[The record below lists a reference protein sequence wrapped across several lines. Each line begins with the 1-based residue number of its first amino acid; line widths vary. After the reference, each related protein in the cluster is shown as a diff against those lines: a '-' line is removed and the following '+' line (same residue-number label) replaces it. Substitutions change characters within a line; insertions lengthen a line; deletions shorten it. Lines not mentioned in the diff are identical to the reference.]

1 MKKIKF
7 IALAFLAL
15 TLGSCMGDS
24 YADPDLTEKV
34 PAAPW
39 GNNSLKEKNVIS
51 IADLKTQ
58 FATVIANSSYKLI
71 EKDMMIKAVV
81 TGNDVSG
88 NIYNQ
93 VSVQDASGAII
104 IAINGS
110 GLSGYLPVGQEILV
124 NLKGLYIGSYKK
136 LPQIG
141 GVNTKISDGTLSMG
155 KIERAVWNQHFKIL
169 NPGEADASTVEPEE
183 FDKTKL
189 NNSTKEE
196 KAAFAAYM
204 EANVGKL
211 MTLKKVKFASANGTN
226 VWAPDDSNT
235 SLELIDAETGKK
247 ISSSNL
253 VVRNSGYSK
262 FANEVVPQGVF
273 DITGIFTRFGDTWQ
287 IVLRNTD
294 DLKSVVLAYLSEP
307 FDASQG
313 NFTIDN
319 IKLAEGVEF
328 VWKWASAAYGM
339 KASGY
344 VNSTKYDLQSRLK
357 SPAIDL
363 KSAKSAKL
371 MFDQAINFSSDI
383 KQECKVQISTD
394 GKTWTDL
401 DVQGYPTGDNWDF
414 VSSTADLTK
423 YCGKTIYIGFLYSS
437 TPTSA
442 PTWEV
447 KNFAVK

>member
-15 TLGSCMGDS
+15 TLGSCMGDG

-34 PAAPW
+34 PAAPY
-39 GNNSLKEKNVIS
+39 GNNSLREKNVIS

-58 FATVIANSSYKLI
+58 FATVINSDNSYKQI

-81 TGNDVSG
+81 TGNDISG

-141 GVNTKISDGTLSMG
+141 GVNTKLSDGSLGMG
-155 KIERAVWNQHFKIL
+155 KIERAIWNKHFKIL
-169 NPGEADASTVEPEE
+169 NPGEADASTVVPEE
-183 FDKTKL
+183 FDRTKL
-189 NNSTKEE
+189 NNLTKEE

-226 VWAPDDSNT
+226 VWAPDDTNT
-235 SLELIDAETGKK
+235 SLELIDAETGKRINK
-247 ISSSNL
+247 NNL

-262 FANEVVPQGVF
+262 FANEVIPQGVF

-287 IVLRNTD
+287 IVLRSTD
-294 DLKSVVLAYLSEP
+294 DLKASETGGTLEKP
-307 FDASQG
+307 YTVAQALEKINAGTAGDAKVYATGIIVKVKDVDTGQYG
-313 NFTIDN
+313 NGT
-319 IKLAEGVEF
+319 F
-328 VWKWASAAYGM
+328 V
-339 KASGY
+339 
-344 VNSTKYDLQSRLK
+344 
-357 SPAIDL
+357 I
-363 KSAKSAKL
+363 
-371 MFDQAINFSSDI
+371 SD
-383 KQECKVQISTD
+383 D
-394 GKTWTDL
+394 GKDTE
-401 DVQGYPTGDNWDF
+401 
-414 VSSTADLTK
+414 
-423 YCGKTIYIGFLYSS
+423 GKTL
-437 TPTSA
+437 
-442 PTWEV
+442 EV
-447 KNFAVK
+447 FRCFNIDGAKWTEETKGILVPGKKVVVSGTLLDYNGTKEIKGGNLISIK

>member
-15 TLGSCMGDS
+15 TLGSCMGDG

-34 PAAPW
+34 PAAPY
-39 GNNSLKEKNVIS
+39 GNNSLREKNVIS

-58 FATVIANSSYKLI
+58 FATIINSDNGYKLI

-110 GLSGYLPVGQEILV
+110 GLSGYLPVGQEILI
-124 NLKGLYIGSYKK
+124 NLKGLYIGNYRK

-141 GVNTKISDGTLSMG
+141 GVNTKLSDGTLSMG
-155 KIERAVWNQHFKIL
+155 KIERAVWNEHFKIL
-169 NPGEADASTVEPEE
+169 NPGEADASTVVPEE
-183 FDKTKL
+183 FDLTKL
-189 NNSTKEE
+189 TD
-196 KAAFAAYM
+196 AAYM
-204 EANVGKL
+204 DANVGKL

-273 DITGIFTRFGDTWQ
+273 DITGIFTRYNNTWQ
-287 IVLRNTD
+287 IVLRSTD
-294 DLKSVVLAYLSEP
+294 DLKQVVLAYLSEP

-319 IKLAEGVEF
+319 IKLADGVEF

-344 VNSTKYDLQSRLK
+344 VNGSKQELQSRLK

-371 MFDQAINFSSDI
+371 MFDQAINFASDI

-401 DVQGYPTGDNWDF
+401 DVQGYPAGNSWDF
-414 VSSTADLTK
+414 VASTADLTK

-447 KNFAVK
+447 KNIAVK

>member
-15 TLGSCMGDS
+15 TLGSCMGDG

-34 PAAPW
+34 PAAPY

-155 KIERAVWNQHFKIL
+155 KIERAVWNEHFKIL

-189 NNSTKEE
+189 TDK
-196 KAAFAAYM
+196 AYM
-204 EANVGKL
+204 EANVCKL
-211 MTLKKVKFASANGTN
+211 MTLKKVKFASNTPP
-226 VWAPDDSNT
+226 VWAPKDTNT
-235 SLELIDAETGKK
+235 SLELIDAETGKR

-294 DLKSVVLAYLSEP
+294 DLKAAETGGTLEKPYTVAQALEKINAGTAG
-307 FDASQG
+307 DAKVYATGIIVKVKDVDTGSYG
-313 NFTIDN
+313 NGT
-319 IKLAEGVEF
+319 F
-328 VWKWASAAYGM
+328 V
-339 KASGY
+339 
-344 VNSTKYDLQSRLK
+344 
-357 SPAIDL
+357 I
-363 KSAKSAKL
+363 
-371 MFDQAINFSSDI
+371 SD
-383 KQECKVQISTD
+383 D
-394 GKTWTDL
+394 GKDTE
-401 DVQGYPTGDNWDF
+401 
-414 VSSTADLTK
+414 
-423 YCGKTIYIGFLYSS
+423 GKTL
-437 TPTSA
+437 
-442 PTWEV
+442 EV
-447 KNFAVK
+447 FRCYNIDGAKWTEETKKILVPGKKVVVSGTLLDYNGTKEIKGGNLISIK

>member
-15 TLGSCMGDS
+15 TLGSCMGDG

-34 PAAPW
+34 PASPW
-39 GNNSLKEKNVIS
+39 GNNSLREKNVIS

-58 FATVIANSSYKLI
+58 FATIINSDNGYKLI

-141 GVNTKISDGTLSMG
+141 GVNTKLSDGSLGIG
-155 KIERAVWNQHFKIL
+155 KIERAIWNEHFKIL
-169 NPGEADASTVEPEE
+169 NPGEADASAVVPEE
-183 FDKTKL
+183 FDLTKL
-189 NNSTKEE
+189 TD
-196 KAAFAAYM
+196 AAYM
-204 EANVGKL
+204 DANVGKL
-211 MTLKKVKFASANGTN
+211 MTLKKVKFASANGKN
-226 VWAPDDSNT
+226 VWAPDDTNT
-235 SLELIDAETGKK
+235 SLELIDAETGKR

-273 DITGIFTRFGDTWQ
+273 DITGIFTRYNNTWQ
-287 IVLRNTD
+287 IVLRSTD

-319 IKLAEGVEF
+319 IKLADGVEF

-344 VNSTKYDLQSRLK
+344 VNGSKQELQSRLK

-371 MFDQAINFSSDI
+371 MFDQAINFASDM

-401 DVQGYPTGDNWDF
+401 DVQGYPTENSWTF

>member
-39 GNNSLKEKNVIS
+39 GNNSLREKNVIS

-71 EKDMMIKAVV
+71 EKDIMIKAVV

-141 GVNTKISDGTLSMG
+141 GVNTKISDGSLSMG
-155 KIERAVWNQHFKIL
+155 KIERAVWNEHFKIL

-183 FDKTKL
+183 FDLTKL
-189 NNSTKEE
+189 TDK
-196 KAAFAAYM
+196 AYM

-211 MTLKKVKFASANGTN
+211 MTLKKVKFASANGSN
-226 VWAPDDSNT
+226 VWAPDDTNT

-247 ISSSNL
+247 INSSNL

-319 IKLAEGVEF
+319 IKLADGVEF

-371 MFDQAINFSSDI
+371 MFEQAINFASDI

-401 DVQGYPTGDNWDF
+401 DVQGYPTENSWTF

-437 TPTSA
+437 TPTGA

>member
-15 TLGSCMGDS
+15 TLGSCMGDG

-34 PAAPW
+34 PAAPY
-39 GNNSLKEKNVIS
+39 GNNSLREKNVIS

-58 FATVIANSSYKLI
+58 FATIINSDNGYKQI

-141 GVNTKISDGTLSMG
+141 GVNTKLSDGSLGMG
-155 KIERAVWNQHFKIL
+155 KIERAIWNEHFKIL
-169 NPGEADASTVEPEE
+169 NPGEADASTVVPVE
-183 FDKTKL
+183 FDLTKL
-189 NNSTKEE
+189 TD
-196 KAAFAAYM
+196 AAYM

-226 VWAPDDSNT
+226 VWAPDDTNT

-273 DITGIFTRFGDTWQ
+273 DITGIFTRYNNTWQ

-294 DLKSVVLAYLSEP
+294 DLKSVVLAYISEP

-319 IKLAEGVEF
+319 IKLADGVEF

-344 VNSTKYDLQSRLK
+344 VNGSKQELQSRLK

-371 MFDQAINFSSDI
+371 MFDQAINFASDM

-401 DVQGYPTGDNWDF
+401 DVQGYPAGNSWDF

-437 TPTSA
+437 TPTGA

>member
-34 PAAPW
+34 PAAPY

-71 EKDMMIKAVV
+71 EKDMMLKAVV

-141 GVNTKISDGTLSMG
+141 SMNTKISDGTLSMG

-189 NNSTKEE
+189 TDN
-196 KAAFAAYM
+196 AYM
-204 EANVGKL
+204 EANVCKL

-226 VWAPDDSNT
+226 VWAPKDTNT
-235 SLELIDAETGKK
+235 SLELIDAETGKR

-294 DLKSVVLAYLSEP
+294 DLKASETGGTLEKP
-307 FDASQG
+307 YTVAQALEKINAGTAGDAKVYATGIIVKVKDVDTGTYG
-313 NFTIDN
+313 NGT
-319 IKLAEGVEF
+319 F
-328 VWKWASAAYGM
+328 V
-339 KASGY
+339 
-344 VNSTKYDLQSRLK
+344 
-357 SPAIDL
+357 I
-363 KSAKSAKL
+363 
-371 MFDQAINFSSDI
+371 SD
-383 KQECKVQISTD
+383 D
-394 GKTWTDL
+394 GKDTE
-401 DVQGYPTGDNWDF
+401 
-414 VSSTADLTK
+414 
-423 YCGKTIYIGFLYSS
+423 GKTL
-437 TPTSA
+437 
-442 PTWEV
+442 EV
-447 KNFAVK
+447 FRCYNIDGAKWTEETKGILVPGKKVVVSGTLLDYNGTKEIKGGNLISIK

>member
-15 TLGSCMGDS
+15 TLGSCMGDG

-34 PAAPW
+34 PAAPY
-39 GNNSLKEKNVIS
+39 GNNSLREKNVIS

-58 FATVIANSSYKLI
+58 FATIINSDNGYKLI

-141 GVNTKISDGTLSMG
+141 GVNTKLSDGSLGMG
-155 KIERAVWNQHFKIL
+155 KIERAIWNEHFKIL
-169 NPGEADASTVEPEE
+169 NPGEADASTVASEE
-183 FDKTKL
+183 FDLTKL
-189 NNSTKEE
+189 TD
-196 KAAFAAYM
+196 AAYM
-204 EANVGKL
+204 DANVGKL

-226 VWAPDDSNT
+226 VWAPDDTNT

-273 DITGIFTRFGDTWQ
+273 DITGIFTRYNNTWQ
-287 IVLRNTD
+287 IVLRSTD

-319 IKLAEGVEF
+319 IKLADGVEF

-344 VNSTKYDLQSRLK
+344 VNGSKQELQSRLK

-371 MFDQAINFSSDI
+371 MFDQAINFASDM

-401 DVQGYPTGDNWDF
+401 DVQGYPTENSWTF
-414 VSSTADLTK
+414 VSSTTDLTK

-437 TPTSA
+437 SPTGA

>member
-15 TLGSCMGDS
+15 TLGSCMGDG

-39 GNNSLKEKNVIS
+39 GNNSLREKNVIS

-58 FATVIANSSYKLI
+58 FATIINSDNGYKQI

-141 GVNTKISDGTLSMG
+141 GVNTKLSDGSLGMG
-155 KIERAVWNQHFKIL
+155 KIERAIWNEHFKIL
-169 NPGEADASTVEPEE
+169 NPGEADASTVVPEE
-183 FDKTKL
+183 FDLTKL
-189 NNSTKEE
+189 TDTD
-196 KAAFAAYM
+196 YM
-204 EANVGKL
+204 NANVGKL
-211 MTLKKVKFASANGTN
+211 MTLKKVKFASANGKN
-226 VWAPDDSNT
+226 VWAPDDTNT
-235 SLELIDAETGKK
+235 SLELIDAETGKR

-273 DITGIFTRFGDTWQ
+273 DITGIFTRYNNTWQ
-287 IVLRNTD
+287 IVLRSTD

-319 IKLAEGVEF
+319 IKLADGVEF

-344 VNSTKYDLQSRLK
+344 VNGSKQELQSRLK

-371 MFDQAINFSSDI
+371 MFDQAINFASDM

-401 DVQGYPTGDNWDF
+401 DVQGYPTENSWTF

-437 TPTSA
+437 SPTSA

>member
-24 YADPDLTEKV
+24 YADPDLTDKV

-104 IAINGS
+104 IAVNGS

-141 GVNTKISDGTLSMG
+141 GVNTKISDGSLSMG

-169 NPGEADASTVEPEE
+169 NPGEADASTVVPEE
-183 FDKTKL
+183 FDLTKL
-189 NNSTKEE
+189 TD
-196 KAAFAAYM
+196 AAYM

-226 VWAPDDSNT
+226 VWAPNDTNT
-235 SLELIDAETGKK
+235 SLELINAETGKR
-247 ISSSNL
+247 INSSNL

-319 IKLAEGVEF
+319 IKLADGVEF

-371 MFDQAINFSSDI
+371 MFEQAINFASDI

-401 DVQGYPTGDNWDF
+401 DVQGYPTENSWTF

-437 TPTSA
+437 TPTGA

>member
-15 TLGSCMGDS
+15 TLGSCMGDG
-24 YADPDLTEKV
+24 YADPDLTDKV
-34 PAAPW
+34 PAAPY
-39 GNNSLKEKNVIS
+39 GNNSLREKNVIS

-58 FATVIANSSYKLI
+58 FATIINSDNGYKQI

-110 GLSGYLPVGQEILV
+110 GLSGYLPVGQEILI

-141 GVNTKISDGTLSMG
+141 GVNTKLSDGTLGMG
-155 KIERAVWNQHFKIL
+155 KIERAIWNEHFKIL
-169 NPGEADASTVEPEE
+169 NPGEADASTVVPEE
-183 FDKTKL
+183 FDLTKL
-189 NNSTKEE
+189 TD
-196 KAAFAAYM
+196 AAYM
-204 EANVGKL
+204 DANVGKL

-226 VWAPDDSNT
+226 VWAPDDTNT
-235 SLELIDAETGKK
+235 SLELIDAETGKR

-273 DITGIFTRFGDTWQ
+273 DITGIFTRYNNTWQ
-287 IVLRNTD
+287 IVLRSTD

-319 IKLAEGVEF
+319 IKLADGVEF

-344 VNSTKYDLQSRLK
+344 VNGSKQELQSRLK

-371 MFDQAINFSSDI
+371 MFDQAINFASDM

-401 DVQGYPTGDNWDF
+401 DVQGYPTENSWTF

-423 YCGKTIYIGFLYSS
+423 YCGKPIYIGFLYSS
-437 TPTSA
+437 SPTSA

>member
-15 TLGSCMGDS
+15 TLGSCMGDG

-34 PAAPW
+34 PASPY
-39 GNNSLKEKNVIS
+39 GNNSLREKNVIS

-58 FATVIANSSYKLI
+58 FATIINSDNGYKLI

-141 GVNTKISDGTLSMG
+141 GVNTKLSDGSLGMG
-155 KIERAVWNQHFKIL
+155 KIERAIWNEHFKIL
-169 NPGEADASTVEPEE
+169 NPGEADASTVVPEE
-183 FDKTKL
+183 FDLTKL
-189 NNSTKEE
+189 TDP
-196 KAAFAAYM
+196 AYM
-204 EANVGKL
+204 DANVGKL
-211 MTLKKVKFASANGTN
+211 MTLKKVKFASANGKN
-226 VWAPDDSNT
+226 VWAPDDTNT
-235 SLELIDAETGKK
+235 SLELIDAETGKR

-273 DITGIFTRFGDTWQ
+273 DITGIFTRYNNTWQ
-287 IVLRNTD
+287 IVLRSTD

-319 IKLAEGVEF
+319 IKLADGVEF

-344 VNSTKYDLQSRLK
+344 VNGSKQELQSRLK

-371 MFDQAINFSSDI
+371 MFDQAINFASDM

-401 DVQGYPTGDNWDF
+401 DVQGYPTENSWTF

-437 TPTSA
+437 SPTSA

>member
-15 TLGSCMGDS
+15 TLGSCMGDG

-34 PAAPW
+34 PAAPY
-39 GNNSLKEKNVIS
+39 GNNSLREKNVIS

-58 FATVIANSSYKLI
+58 FATIINSDNGYKLI

-141 GVNTKISDGTLSMG
+141 GVNTKLSDGSLGMG
-155 KIERAVWNQHFKIL
+155 KIERAIWNEHFKIL
-169 NPGEADASTVEPEE
+169 NPGEADASTVVPEE
-183 FDKTKL
+183 FDLTKL
-189 NNSTKEE
+189 TD
-196 KAAFAAYM
+196 AAYM
-204 EANVGKL
+204 DANVGKL

-226 VWAPDDSNT
+226 VWAPDDTNT
-235 SLELIDAETGKK
+235 SLELIDAETGKRINK
-247 ISSSNL
+247 NNL

-273 DITGIFTRFGDTWQ
+273 DITGIFTRYNNTWQ

-319 IKLAEGVEF
+319 IKLADGVEF

-344 VNSTKYDLQSRLK
+344 VNGSKQELQSRLK

-371 MFDQAINFSSDI
+371 MFDQAINFASDM

-401 DVQGYPTGDNWDF
+401 DVQGYPTENSWTF

-437 TPTSA
+437 SPASA

>member
-15 TLGSCMGDS
+15 TLGSCMGDG

-34 PAAPW
+34 PASPW
-39 GNNSLKEKNVIS
+39 GNNSLREKNVIS

-58 FATVIANSSYKLI
+58 FATIINSDNGYKLI

-141 GVNTKISDGTLSMG
+141 GVNTKLSDGSLGIG
-155 KIERAVWNQHFKIL
+155 KIERAIWNEHFKIL
-169 NPGEADASTVEPEE
+169 NPGEADASTVVPEE
-183 FDKTKL
+183 FDLTKL
-189 NNSTKEE
+189 TD
-196 KAAFAAYM
+196 AAYM
-204 EANVGKL
+204 EANVCKL

-226 VWAPDDSNT
+226 VWAPDDTNT
-235 SLELIDAETGKK
+235 SLELIDAETGKRINK
-247 ISSSNL
+247 NNL

-313 NFTIDN
+313 NFTIDS
-319 IKLAEGVEF
+319 IKLADGVEF

-344 VNSTKYDLQSRLK
+344 VNGSKQELQSRLK

-371 MFDQAINFSSDI
+371 MFDQAINFASDM

-401 DVQGYPTGDNWDF
+401 DVQGYPTENSWTF

>member
-15 TLGSCMGDS
+15 TLGSCMGDG

-34 PAAPW
+34 PASPW
-39 GNNSLKEKNVIS
+39 GNNSLREKNVIS

-58 FATVIANSSYKLI
+58 FATVINSDNGYKQI

-141 GVNTKISDGTLSMG
+141 GVNTKLSDGSLGMG
-155 KIERAVWNQHFKIL
+155 KIERAIWNEHFKIL
-169 NPGEADASTVEPEE
+169 NPGEADASTVVPEE
-183 FDKTKL
+183 FDLTKL
-189 NNSTKEE
+189 TD
-196 KAAFAAYM
+196 AAYM
-204 EANVGKL
+204 DANVGKL

-226 VWAPDDSNT
+226 VWAPDDTNT

-294 DLKSVVLAYLSEP
+294 DLKSVVLAYISEP

-319 IKLAEGVEF
+319 IKLADGVEF

-344 VNSTKYDLQSRLK
+344 VNGSKQELQSRLK

-371 MFDQAINFSSDI
+371 MFDQAINFASDM

-401 DVQGYPTGDNWDF
+401 DVQGYPTENSWDF

-437 TPTSA
+437 SPTGA

>member
-15 TLGSCMGDS
+15 TLGSCMGDG

-34 PAAPW
+34 PAAPY
-39 GNNSLKEKNVIS
+39 GNNSLREKNVIS

-58 FATVIANSSYKLI
+58 FATIINSDNGYKQI

-141 GVNTKISDGTLSMG
+141 GVNTKLSDGSLGMG
-155 KIERAVWNQHFKIL
+155 KIERAIWNEHFKIL
-169 NPGEADASTVEPEE
+169 NPGEADASTVVPEE
-183 FDKTKL
+183 FDLTKL
-189 NNSTKEE
+189 TDP
-196 KAAFAAYM
+196 AYM
-204 EANVGKL
+204 DANVGKL
-211 MTLKKVKFASANGTN
+211 MTLKKVKFASANGKN
-226 VWAPDDSNT
+226 VWAPDDTNT
-235 SLELIDAETGKK
+235 SLELIDAETGKRINK
-247 ISSSNL
+247 NNL

-273 DITGIFTRFGDTWQ
+273 DITGIFTRYNNTWQ

-319 IKLAEGVEF
+319 IKLADGVEF

-344 VNSTKYDLQSRLK
+344 VNGSKQELQSRLK

-371 MFDQAINFSSDI
+371 MFDQAINFASDM

-401 DVQGYPTGDNWDF
+401 DVQGYPTENSWTF

-437 TPTSA
+437 SPTSA

>member
-15 TLGSCMGDS
+15 TLGSCMGDG

-34 PAAPW
+34 PASPW
-39 GNNSLKEKNVIS
+39 GNNSLREKNVIS

-58 FATVIANSSYKLI
+58 FATVINSDNGYKQI

-141 GVNTKISDGTLSMG
+141 GVNTKLSDGSLGMG
-155 KIERAVWNQHFKIL
+155 KIERAIWNEHFKIL
-169 NPGEADASTVEPEE
+169 NPGEADASTVVPEE
-183 FDKTKL
+183 FDLTKL
-189 NNSTKEE
+189 SD
-196 KAAFAAYM
+196 AAYM
-204 EANVGKL
+204 EANVCKL

-226 VWAPDDSNT
+226 VWAPDDTNT

-273 DITGIFTRFGDTWQ
+273 DITGIFTRYNNTWQ
-287 IVLRNTD
+287 IVLRSTD

-319 IKLAEGVEF
+319 IKLADGVEF

-344 VNSTKYDLQSRLK
+344 VNGSKQELQSRLK

-371 MFDQAINFSSDI
+371 MFDQAINFASDM
-383 KQECKVQISTD
+383 KQECKVLISTD

-401 DVQGYPTGDNWDF
+401 DVQGYPAGNSWDF

-437 TPTSA
+437 TPTGA

>member
-15 TLGSCMGDS
+15 TLGSCMGDG

-34 PAAPW
+34 PAAPY
-39 GNNSLKEKNVIS
+39 GNNSLREKNVIS

-58 FATVIANSSYKLI
+58 FATIINSDNGYKQI

-141 GVNTKISDGTLSMG
+141 GVNTKLSDGSLGMG
-155 KIERAVWNQHFKIL
+155 KIERAIWNEHFKIL
-169 NPGEADASTVEPEE
+169 NPGEADASTVVPEE
-183 FDKTKL
+183 FDLTKL
-189 NNSTKEE
+189 TD
-196 KAAFAAYM
+196 AAYM
-204 EANVGKL
+204 DANVGKL

-226 VWAPDDSNT
+226 VWAPDDTNT
-235 SLELIDAETGKK
+235 SLELIDAETGKR
-247 ISSSNL
+247 ISSSDL

-294 DLKSVVLAYLSEP
+294 DLKSVVLAYISEP

-319 IKLAEGVEF
+319 IKLADGVEF

-344 VNSTKYDLQSRLK
+344 VNGSKQELQSRLK

-371 MFDQAINFSSDI
+371 MFDQAINFASDI

-401 DVQGYPTGDNWDF
+401 DVQGYPTENSWTF

-437 TPTSA
+437 SPTSA

>member
-15 TLGSCMGDS
+15 TLGSCMGDG

-34 PAAPW
+34 PAAPY
-39 GNNSLKEKNVIS
+39 GNNSLREKNVIS

-58 FATVIANSSYKLI
+58 FATVINSDNGYKQI

-141 GVNTKISDGTLSMG
+141 GVNTKLSDGSLGIG

-183 FDKTKL
+183 FDLTKL
-189 NNSTKEE
+189 TD
-196 KAAFAAYM
+196 AAYM

-226 VWAPDDSNT
+226 VWAPDDTNT

-247 ISSSNL
+247 INSSNL

-273 DITGIFTRFGDTWQ
+273 DITGIFTRYNNTWQ
-287 IVLRNTD
+287 IVLRSTD

-319 IKLAEGVEF
+319 IKLADGVEF

-344 VNSTKYDLQSRLK
+344 VNGSKQELQSRLK

-371 MFDQAINFSSDI
+371 MFDQAINFASDM

-401 DVQGYPTGDNWDF
+401 DVQGYPTENSWTF

-437 TPTSA
+437 SPTGA

>member
-15 TLGSCMGDS
+15 TLGSCMGDG

-34 PAAPW
+34 PAAPY
-39 GNNSLKEKNVIS
+39 GNNSLREKNVIS

-58 FATVIANSSYKLI
+58 FATIINSDNGYKLI

-141 GVNTKISDGTLSMG
+141 GVNTKLSDGTLGMG
-155 KIERAVWNQHFKIL
+155 KIERAIWNEHFKIL
-169 NPGEADASTVEPEE
+169 NPGEADASTVVPEE
-183 FDKTKL
+183 FDLTKL
-189 NNSTKEE
+189 TD
-196 KAAFAAYM
+196 AAYM
-204 EANVGKL
+204 DANVGKL

-226 VWAPDDSNT
+226 VWAPDDTNT

-273 DITGIFTRFGDTWQ
+273 DITGIFTRYNNTWQ
-287 IVLRNTD
+287 IVLRSTD

-319 IKLAEGVEF
+319 IKLADGVEF

-371 MFDQAINFSSDI
+371 MFDQAINYASDI

-401 DVQGYPTGDNWDF
+401 DVQGYPAGNSWDF

-437 TPTSA
+437 TPTGA

>member
-15 TLGSCMGDS
+15 TLGSCMGDG

-34 PAAPW
+34 PASPW
-39 GNNSLKEKNVIS
+39 GNNSLREKNVIS

-58 FATVIANSSYKLI
+58 FATVINSDNGYKQI

-141 GVNTKISDGTLSMG
+141 GVNTKLSDGSLGMG
-155 KIERAVWNQHFKIL
+155 KIERAIWNEHFKIL
-169 NPGEADASTVEPEE
+169 NPGEADASTVVPEE
-183 FDKTKL
+183 FDLTKL
-189 NNSTKEE
+189 TDP
-196 KAAFAAYM
+196 AYM
-204 EANVGKL
+204 EANVCKL

-226 VWAPDDSNT
+226 VWAPDDTNT

-273 DITGIFTRFGDTWQ
+273 DITGIFTRYNNTWQ
-287 IVLRNTD
+287 IVLRSTD

-319 IKLAEGVEF
+319 IKLADGVKF

-344 VNSTKYDLQSRLK
+344 VNGSKQELQSRLK

-371 MFDQAINFSSDI
+371 MFDQAINFASDM

-401 DVQGYPTGDNWDF
+401 DVQGYPAGNSWDF

-437 TPTSA
+437 TPTGA

>member
-15 TLGSCMGDS
+15 TLGSCMGDG
-24 YADPDLTEKV
+24 YADPDLTDKV
-34 PAAPW
+34 PAAPY
-39 GNNSLKEKNVIS
+39 GNNSLREKNVIS

-58 FATVIANSSYKLI
+58 FATIINSDNGYKLI

-141 GVNTKISDGTLSMG
+141 GVNTKLSDGSLGMG
-155 KIERAVWNQHFKIL
+155 KIERAIWNEHFKIL

-183 FDKTKL
+183 FDRTKL
-189 NNSTKEE
+189 NNLTKEE

-226 VWAPDDSNT
+226 VWAPGDTNT

-294 DLKSVVLAYLSEP
+294 DLKASETGGTLEKP
-307 FDASQG
+307 YTVAQALEKINAGTAGDAKVYATGIIVKVKDVDTGQYG
-313 NFTIDN
+313 NGT
-319 IKLAEGVEF
+319 F
-328 VWKWASAAYGM
+328 V
-339 KASGY
+339 
-344 VNSTKYDLQSRLK
+344 
-357 SPAIDL
+357 I
-363 KSAKSAKL
+363 
-371 MFDQAINFSSDI
+371 SD
-383 KQECKVQISTD
+383 D
-394 GKTWTDL
+394 GKDTE
-401 DVQGYPTGDNWDF
+401 
-414 VSSTADLTK
+414 
-423 YCGKTIYIGFLYSS
+423 GKTL
-437 TPTSA
+437 
-442 PTWEV
+442 EV
-447 KNFAVK
+447 FRCFNIDGAKWTEESKGILVPGKKVVVSGTLLDYNGTKEIKGGNLISIK

>member
-15 TLGSCMGDS
+15 TLGSCMGDG
-24 YADPDLTEKV
+24 YADPDLTDKV
-34 PAAPW
+34 PAAPY
-39 GNNSLKEKNVIS
+39 GNNSLREKNVIS

-58 FATVIANSSYKLI
+58 FATIINSDNGYKQI

-124 NLKGLYIGSYKK
+124 NLKGLYVGSYKK

-141 GVNTKISDGTLSMG
+141 GVNTKLSDGSLGMG
-155 KIERAVWNQHFKIL
+155 KIERAIWNEHFKIL
-169 NPGEADASTVEPEE
+169 NPGEADASTVVPEE
-183 FDKTKL
+183 FDLTKL
-189 NNSTKEE
+189 TD
-196 KAAFAAYM
+196 AAYM
-204 EANVGKL
+204 DANVGKL

-226 VWAPDDSNT
+226 VWAPDDTNT

-273 DITGIFTRFGDTWQ
+273 DITGIFTRYNNTWQ
-287 IVLRNTD
+287 IVLRSTD

-319 IKLAEGVEF
+319 IKLADGVEF

-344 VNSTKYDLQSRLK
+344 VNGSKQELQSRLK

-371 MFDQAINFSSDI
+371 MFDQAINYASDI

-401 DVQGYPTGDNWDF
+401 DVQGYPAGNSWDF

-437 TPTSA
+437 SPTGA

>member
-15 TLGSCMGDS
+15 TLGSCMGDG

-34 PAAPW
+34 PASPW
-39 GNNSLKEKNVIS
+39 GNNSLREKNVIS

-58 FATVIANSSYKLI
+58 FATVINSDNGYKQI

-141 GVNTKISDGTLSMG
+141 GVNTKLSDGSLGMG
-155 KIERAVWNQHFKIL
+155 KIERAIWNEHFKIL
-169 NPGEADASTVEPEE
+169 NPGEADASTVVPEE
-183 FDKTKL
+183 FDLTKL
-189 NNSTKEE
+189 TD
-196 KAAFAAYM
+196 AAYM
-204 EANVGKL
+204 DANVGKL

-226 VWAPDDSNT
+226 VWAPDDTNT
-235 SLELIDAETGKK
+235 SLELIDAETGKR

-273 DITGIFTRFGDTWQ
+273 DITGIFTRYNNTWQ
-287 IVLRNTD
+287 IVLRSTD

-319 IKLAEGVEF
+319 IKLADGVEF

-344 VNSTKYDLQSRLK
+344 VNGSKQELQSRLK

-371 MFDQAINFSSDI
+371 MFDQAINFASDM

-401 DVQGYPTGDNWDF
+401 DVQGYPTENSWTF
-414 VSSTADLTK
+414 VSSTEDLTK

-437 TPTSA
+437 SPTSA

>member
-15 TLGSCMGDS
+15 TLGSCMGDG

-34 PAAPW
+34 PASPW
-39 GNNSLKEKNVIS
+39 GNNSLREKNVIS

-58 FATVIANSSYKLI
+58 FATIINSDNGYKQI

-141 GVNTKISDGTLSMG
+141 GVNTKLSDGSLGMG
-155 KIERAVWNQHFKIL
+155 KIERAIWNEHFKIL
-169 NPGEADASTVEPEE
+169 NPGEADASTVVPEE
-183 FDKTKL
+183 FDLTKL
-189 NNSTKEE
+189 TD
-196 KAAFAAYM
+196 AAYM
-204 EANVGKL
+204 DANVGKL

-226 VWAPDDSNT
+226 VWAPDDTNT

-273 DITGIFTRFGDTWQ
+273 DITGIFTRYNNTWQ

-294 DLKSVVLAYLSEP
+294 DLKSVVLAYISEP

-319 IKLAEGVEF
+319 IKLADGVEF

-344 VNSTKYDLQSRLK
+344 VNGSKQELQSRLK

-371 MFDQAINFSSDI
+371 MFDQAINFASDM

-401 DVQGYPTGDNWDF
+401 DVQGYPAGNSWDF

-437 TPTSA
+437 TPTGA

>member
-15 TLGSCMGDS
+15 TLGSCMGDG

-34 PAAPW
+34 PASPW
-39 GNNSLKEKNVIS
+39 GNNSLREKNVIS

-58 FATVIANSSYKLI
+58 FATVINSDNGYKQI

-141 GVNTKISDGTLSMG
+141 GVNTKLSDGSLGMG
-155 KIERAVWNQHFKIL
+155 KIERAIWNEHFKIL
-169 NPGEADASTVEPEE
+169 NPGEADASTVVPEE
-183 FDKTKL
+183 FDLTKL
-189 NNSTKEE
+189 TD
-196 KAAFAAYM
+196 AAYM

-226 VWAPDDSNT
+226 VWAPDDTNT

-273 DITGIFTRFGDTWQ
+273 DITGIFTRYNNTWQ
-287 IVLRNTD
+287 IVLRSTD

-319 IKLAEGVEF
+319 IKLADGVEF

-344 VNSTKYDLQSRLK
+344 VNGSKQELQSRLK

-371 MFDQAINFSSDI
+371 MFDQAINFASDM

-401 DVQGYPTGDNWDF
+401 DVQGYPAGNSWDF

-437 TPTSA
+437 TPTGA

>member
-15 TLGSCMGDS
+15 TLGSCMGDG

-34 PAAPW
+34 PASPW
-39 GNNSLKEKNVIS
+39 GNNSLREKNVIS

-58 FATVIANSSYKLI
+58 FATIINSDNGYKQI

-141 GVNTKISDGTLSMG
+141 GVNTKLSDGTLGMG
-155 KIERAVWNQHFKIL
+155 KIERAIWNEHFKIL
-169 NPGEADASTVEPEE
+169 NPGEADASTVVPEE
-183 FDKTKL
+183 FDLTKL
-189 NNSTKEE
+189 TD
-196 KAAFAAYM
+196 AAYM
-204 EANVGKL
+204 DANVGKL

-226 VWAPDDSNT
+226 VWAPDDTNT

-247 ISSSNL
+247 INSRNL

-319 IKLAEGVEF
+319 VKLADGVEF

-371 MFDQAINFSSDI
+371 MFDQAINFASDM

-401 DVQGYPTGDNWDF
+401 DVQGYPTENSWTF
-414 VSSTADLTK
+414 VPSTADLTK

>member
-15 TLGSCMGDS
+15 TLGSCMGDG

-39 GNNSLKEKNVIS
+39 GNNSLREKNVIS

-58 FATVIANSSYKLI
+58 FATIINSDNGYKQI

-141 GVNTKISDGTLSMG
+141 GVNTKLSDGSLGMG
-155 KIERAVWNQHFKIL
+155 KIERAIWNEHFKIL
-169 NPGEADASTVEPEE
+169 NPGEADASTVVPEE
-183 FDKTKL
+183 FDRTKL
-189 NNSTKEE
+189 NNLTKEE

-204 EANVGKL
+204 EANVCKL

-226 VWAPDDSNT
+226 VWAPGDTNT
-235 SLELIDAETGKK
+235 SLELINAETGKK
-247 ISSSNL
+247 ISSNL

-262 FANEVVPQGVF
+262 FANEVVPQGVL
-273 DITGIFTRFGDTWQ
+273 DITGILTRYYKKDKDTWQ
-287 IVLRNTD
+287 IVLRSTD
-294 DLKSVVLAYLSEP
+294 DLKASETGGTLEKP
-307 FDASQG
+307 YTVAQALEKINAGTAGDAKVYATGIIVKVKDVDTGSYG
-313 NFTIDN
+313 NGT
-319 IKLAEGVEF
+319 F
-328 VWKWASAAYGM
+328 V
-339 KASGY
+339 
-344 VNSTKYDLQSRLK
+344 
-357 SPAIDL
+357 I
-363 KSAKSAKL
+363 
-371 MFDQAINFSSDI
+371 SD
-383 KQECKVQISTD
+383 D
-394 GKTWTDL
+394 GKDTE
-401 DVQGYPTGDNWDF
+401 
-414 VSSTADLTK
+414 
-423 YCGKTIYIGFLYSS
+423 GKTL
-437 TPTSA
+437 
-442 PTWEV
+442 EV
-447 KNFAVK
+447 FRCYNIDGAKWTEETKGILVPGKKVVVSGTLLDYNGTKEIKGGNLISIK

>member
-15 TLGSCMGDS
+15 TLGSCMGDG

-34 PAAPW
+34 PAAPY
-39 GNNSLKEKNVIS
+39 GNNSLREKNVIS
-51 IADLKTQ
+51 IADLKNQ

-141 GVNTKISDGTLSMG
+141 GVNTKLSDGSLGMG
-155 KIERAVWNQHFKIL
+155 KIERAIWNEHFKIL
-169 NPGEADASTVEPEE
+169 NPGEADASTVVPEE
-183 FDKTKL
+183 FDLTKL
-189 NNSTKEE
+189 TD
-196 KAAFAAYM
+196 AAYM
-204 EANVGKL
+204 DANVGKL

-287 IVLRNTD
+287 IVLRSTD
-294 DLKSVVLAYLSEP
+294 DLKSVVLAYISEP

-319 IKLAEGVEF
+319 IKLADGVEF

-344 VNSTKYDLQSRLK
+344 VNGSKQELQSRLK

-371 MFDQAINFSSDI
+371 MFDQAINFASDM

-401 DVQGYPTGDNWDF
+401 DVQGYPTENSWTS

-423 YCGKTIYIGFLYSS
+423 YCGKNIYIGFLYSS
-437 TPTSA
+437 SPTGA

>member
-15 TLGSCMGDS
+15 TLGSCMGDG

-34 PAAPW
+34 PASPW
-39 GNNSLKEKNVIS
+39 GNNSLREKNVIS

-58 FATVIANSSYKLI
+58 FATIINSDNGYKLI

-141 GVNTKISDGTLSMG
+141 GVNTKLSDGSLGIG
-155 KIERAVWNQHFKIL
+155 KIERAIWNEHFKIL
-169 NPGEADASTVEPEE
+169 NPGEADASTVVPEE
-183 FDKTKL
+183 FDLTKL
-189 NNSTKEE
+189 TD
-196 KAAFAAYM
+196 AAYM
-204 EANVGKL
+204 EANVCKL

-226 VWAPDDSNT
+226 VWAPDDTNT
-235 SLELIDAETGKK
+235 SLELIDAETGKRINK
-247 ISSSNL
+247 NNL

-273 DITGIFTRFGDTWQ
+273 DITGIFTRYNNTWQ
-287 IVLRNTD
+287 IVLRSTD
-294 DLKSVVLAYLSEP
+294 DLKPVVLAYLSEP

-319 IKLAEGVEF
+319 IKLADGVEF

-344 VNSTKYDLQSRLK
+344 VNGSKQELQSRLK

-371 MFDQAINFSSDI
+371 MFDQAINFASDM

-401 DVQGYPTGDNWDF
+401 DVQGYPTENSWTF

-423 YCGKTIYIGFLYSS
+423 FCGKTIYIGFLYSS
-437 TPTSA
+437 TPTGA

>member
-15 TLGSCMGDS
+15 TLGSCMGDG
-24 YADPDLTEKV
+24 YADPDLTDKV
-34 PAAPW
+34 PAAPY
-39 GNNSLKEKNVIS
+39 GNNSLREKNVIS

-58 FATVIANSSYKLI
+58 FATIINSDNGYKQI

-141 GVNTKISDGTLSMG
+141 GVNTKLSDGSLGMG
-155 KIERAVWNQHFKIL
+155 KIERAIWNEHFKIL
-169 NPGEADASTVEPEE
+169 NPGEADASTVVPEE
-183 FDKTKL
+183 FDRTKL
-189 NNSTKEE
+189 NNLTKEE

-226 VWAPDDSNT
+226 VWAPGDTNT
-235 SLELIDAETGKK
+235 SLELIDAETGKRINK
-247 ISSSNL
+247 NNL

-262 FANEVVPQGVF
+262 FANEVIPQGVF

-287 IVLRNTD
+287 IVLRSTD
-294 DLKSVVLAYLSEP
+294 DLKASETGGTLEKP
-307 FDASQG
+307 YTVAQALEKINAGTAGDAKVYATGIIVKVKDVDTGQYG
-313 NFTIDN
+313 NGT
-319 IKLAEGVEF
+319 F
-328 VWKWASAAYGM
+328 V
-339 KASGY
+339 
-344 VNSTKYDLQSRLK
+344 
-357 SPAIDL
+357 I
-363 KSAKSAKL
+363 
-371 MFDQAINFSSDI
+371 SD
-383 KQECKVQISTD
+383 D
-394 GKTWTDL
+394 GKDTE
-401 DVQGYPTGDNWDF
+401 
-414 VSSTADLTK
+414 
-423 YCGKTIYIGFLYSS
+423 GKTL
-437 TPTSA
+437 
-442 PTWEV
+442 EV
-447 KNFAVK
+447 FRCYNIDGAKWTEETKGILVPGKKVVVSGTLLDYNGTKEIKGGNLISIK

>member
-15 TLGSCMGDS
+15 TLGSCMGDG

-34 PAAPW
+34 PAAPY
-39 GNNSLKEKNVIS
+39 GNNSLREKNVIS

-58 FATVIANSSYKLI
+58 FATIINSDNGYKQI

-141 GVNTKISDGTLSMG
+141 GVNTKLSDGSLGMG
-155 KIERAVWNQHFKIL
+155 KIERAVWNEHFKIL
-169 NPGEADASTVEPEE
+169 NPGEADASTVVPEE
-183 FDKTKL
+183 FDLTKL
-189 NNSTKEE
+189 TD
-196 KAAFAAYM
+196 AAYM
-204 EANVGKL
+204 DANVGKL
-211 MTLKKVKFASANGTN
+211 MTLKKMKFASANGKN
-226 VWAPDDSNT
+226 VWAPDDTNT
-235 SLELIDAETGKK
+235 SLELIDAETGKR

-262 FANEVVPQGVF
+262 FANEVVPKGVF
-273 DITGIFTRFGDTWQ
+273 DITGIFTRYNNTWQ
-287 IVLRNTD
+287 IVLRSTD

-319 IKLAEGVEF
+319 IKLADGVEF

-344 VNSTKYDLQSRLK
+344 VNGSKQELQSRLK

-371 MFDQAINFSSDI
+371 MFDQAINFASDM

-401 DVQGYPTGDNWDF
+401 DVQGYPTENSWTF

-437 TPTSA
+437 SPTGA

>member
-15 TLGSCMGDS
+15 TLGSCMGDG
-24 YADPDLTEKV
+24 YADPDLTDKV
-34 PAAPW
+34 PAAPY
-39 GNNSLKEKNVIS
+39 GNNSLREKNVIS

-58 FATVIANSSYKLI
+58 FATIINSDNGYKLI

-141 GVNTKISDGTLSMG
+141 GVNTKLSDGSLGMG
-155 KIERAVWNQHFKIL
+155 KIERAIWNEHFKIL
-169 NPGEADASTVEPEE
+169 NPGEADASTVVPEE
-183 FDKTKL
+183 FDLTKL
-189 NNSTKEE
+189 SD
-196 KAAFAAYM
+196 AAYM
-204 EANVGKL
+204 EANVCKL

-226 VWAPDDSNT
+226 VWAPDDTNT

-262 FANEVVPQGVF
+262 FANEVIPQGVF
-273 DITGIFTRFGDTWQ
+273 DITGIFTRYNNTWQ
-287 IVLRNTD
+287 IVLRSTD

-319 IKLAEGVEF
+319 IKLADGVEF

-344 VNSTKYDLQSRLK
+344 VNGSKQELLSRLK

-371 MFDQAINFSSDI
+371 MFDQAINFASDM

-401 DVQGYPTGDNWDF
+401 DVQGYPTENSWTF

-437 TPTSA
+437 SPTGA

>member
-15 TLGSCMGDS
+15 TLGSCMGDG

-39 GNNSLKEKNVIS
+39 GNNSLREKNVIS

-58 FATVIANSSYKLI
+58 FATVINSDNGYKLI

-110 GLSGYLPVGQEILV
+110 GLSGYLPVGQEILA

-141 GVNTKISDGTLSMG
+141 GVNTKLSDGSLGMG
-155 KIERAVWNQHFKIL
+155 KIERAIWNEHFKIL
-169 NPGEADASTVEPEE
+169 NPGEADASTVVPEE
-183 FDKTKL
+183 FDLTKL
-189 NNSTKEE
+189 TD
-196 KAAFAAYM
+196 AAYM
-204 EANVGKL
+204 DANVGKL

-226 VWAPDDSNT
+226 VWAPGDTNT

-273 DITGIFTRFGDTWQ
+273 DITGIFTRYNNTWQ

-294 DLKSVVLAYLSEP
+294 DLKSVVLAYISEP

-319 IKLAEGVEF
+319 IKLADGVEF

-344 VNSTKYDLQSRLK
+344 VNGSKQELQSRLK

-371 MFDQAINFSSDI
+371 MFDQAINYASDI

-401 DVQGYPTGDNWDF
+401 DVQGYPAGNSWDF

-437 TPTSA
+437 TPTGA